1 MKQKIKVMK
10 EKPELSDDEI
20 RSYMDFDRLV
30 ANVKM
35 HTGTNKFPSILK
47 RVVPAVAISGIL
59 VWVIFFAAADKET

>member
-30 ANVKM
+30 ANAKTY
-35 HTGTNKFPSILK
+35 TGTNNFPN
-47 RVVPAVAISGIL
+47 A
-59 VWVIFFAAADKET
+59 